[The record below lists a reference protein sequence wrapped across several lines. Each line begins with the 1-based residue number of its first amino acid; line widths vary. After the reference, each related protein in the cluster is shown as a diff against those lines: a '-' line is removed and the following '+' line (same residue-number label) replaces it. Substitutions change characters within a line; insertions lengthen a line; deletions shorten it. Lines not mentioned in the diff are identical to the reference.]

1 MSNICPAPVVA
12 GLDEDE
18 LTVLR
23 RVGDQRGRAL
33 APRRA
38 WLRALPID
46 PGLHRFPR
54 SPQTGDRGRF
64 AIVDFVE
71 TDDPTEIVATP
82 HAGAGASGSRRAAS
96 TWRGV
101 VLGAPLRSSAVGT

>member
-1 MSNICPAPVVA
+1 MSRVGGDSNDGQSDSAEEMTDISPASAVA

-18 LTVLR
+18 LAVLR
-23 RVGDQRGRAL
+23 QVGDQWERAL

-54 SPQTGDRGRF
+54 SPQTSDRGRF

-82 HAGAGASGSRRAAS
+82 HAGG
-96 TWRGV
+96 
-101 VLGAPLRSSAVGT
+101 